1 MITDARVLREEFV
14 PADVVHRDAEVNALS
29 RVLEPISDGED
40 ARPAL
45 VTGPS
50 GVGKTTITKFVVGR
64 LKESLLDIESV
75 HVNCWQSYTRFGA
88 IYAILEGLGQTLD
101 VHRRSTPHDE
111 LLEKLAAYDGPP
123 VIVTLDEVD
132 QLDDARLVYDLYR
145 LDNFSFVLVTN
156 DEEQLLADL
165 DERVRSRLQTAET
178 IHFDRYHVEELTD
191 IIAARAEHGLVQ
203 NAITTEQ
210 LAWIADA
217 AAGDARIGLSI
228 LRSAARRAD
237 QANAD
242 TITPEHIQAAI
253 PEGRHEVRSRTLD
266 TLRPGQRLVY
276 EIVEEHDQLSPK
288 EIYEAYADRASDPR
302 TKRTVRSWLGKL
314 TKYNLLEAQGSGP
327 NRVYEPS
334 QSLLD

>member
-14 PADVVHRDAEVNALS
+14 PGDVVHRDAEVNALS
-29 RVLEPISDGED
+29 RVLEPIGDGED

-45 VTGPS
+45 ITGPS
-50 GVGKTTITKFVVGR
+50 GVGKTTITKFVVSR
-64 LKESLLDIESV
+64 LRESVLDIESV

-88 IYAILEGLGQTLD
+88 IYAILEGLGRTLD

-111 LLEKLAAYDGPP
+111 LLEKLDNYDGPP

-178 IHFDRYHVEELTD
+178 IRFDRYHVDELTD
-191 IIAARAEHGLVQ
+191 IVAARADHGLEPE
-203 NAITTEQ
+203 AIRTDQ
-210 LAWIADA
+210 LRLIADA
-217 AAGDARIGLSI
+217 AAGDARVGLSI

-237 QANAD
+237 RESAD
-242 TITPEHIQAAI
+242 RITDDHVEAAI
-253 PEGRHEVRSRTLD
+253 PEGRQEVRSRTLD
-266 TLRPGQRLVY
+266 ALRPEQRLVY
-276 EIVEEHDQLSPK
+276 KLVVDNSEIAPRDLYEE
-288 EIYEAYADRASDPR
+288 YAEQADEPR
-302 TKRTVRSWLGKL
+302 TKRTVRSWLNKL
-314 TKYNLLEAQGSGP
+314 QQYNLVESHGSGP
-327 NRVYEPS
+327 NRVYEARKS
-334 QSLLD
+334 E